1 MSSST
6 PRSVWDSDD
15 PDPPAV
21 TTDLLERS
29 DPGSPDHSDSGGPGA
44 ARDSGPGLWAR
55 LRAAMPPALF
65 GAGTIVFWYLMT
77 LVVPDRKKIL
87 LPAPHEVVG
96 SLISERSDLLDALV
110 ITAKESLTGLLV
122 AGIIGVLVAVIM
134 SQGRFAE
141 RALFPWAVV
150 LQTVPTL
157 ALVPLIGL
165 WFGFGFRSRVIVVVL
180 IALFPIITNT
190 HFGLTTVDAN
200 LHDMFTLHRVG
211 RARRLWRLQFP
222 AAMPAIFA
230 GFRISAGLS
239 VIGAI
244 VGEFFFGRGD
254 KGLGNLVDRFRGQ
267 LDMPALYATI
277 AVSSVLGIAVYWT
290 LAWAAER
297 YTGAWHETGKK
308 AE

>member
-1 MSSST
+1 MN
-6 PRSVWDSDD
+6 
-15 PDPPAV
+15 
-21 TTDLLERS
+21 TDLLEQS
-29 DPGSPDHSDSGGPGA
+29 GSGSPEHHDSGEPVAVHATDPGLTTRIRTA
-44 ARDSGPGLWAR
+44 V
-55 LRAAMPPALF
+55 PPTLF
-65 GAGTIVFWYLMT
+65 ATGTIAFWYLMT
-77 LVVPDRKKIL
+77 VVVPDRKKVL
-87 LPAPHEVVG
+87 LPAPHQVVG
-96 SLISERSDLLDALV
+96 SLITKRSDLVDALV
-110 ITAKESLTGLLV
+110 ITTKESLTGLLV
-122 AGIIGVLVAVIM
+122 AGVLGVLVAVIM

-190 HFGLTTVDAN
+190 HFGLTSVDPN

-211 RARRLWRLQFP
+211 RVRRLWRLQFP

-267 LDMPALYATI
+267 LDMPALFATI
-277 AVSSVLGIAVYWT
+277 GVSSILGIAVYWFLT
-290 LAWAAER
+290 WAAER
-297 YTGAWHETGKK
+297 YTGAWHETGGQ